1 MSVLKLIFLGQL
13 FVLASLCWRRQKL
26 FFNIEEELTS
36 NLSELEIVDQIKESK
51 KLLRLFEKA
60 KILKE
65 KEDIVKKREADEV
78 NSKTDSKTEPKS
90 MCDSTEK
97 WIKPILKLG
106 GKKISMIVGNDTMA
120 DPLIK
125 VNECI
130 SPGEECKGDTTL
142 GHPTW
147 CHQEFRPYKLLVHG
161 KETEQQVEEIFMYP
175 SCCVCKLGEV
185 KKKGQK

>member
-26 FFNIEEELTS
+26 FFNIEEELTN

-90 MCDSTEK
+90 LCDS
-97 WIKPILKLG
+97 
-106 GKKISMIVGNDTMA
+106 
-120 DPLIK
+120 
-125 VNECI
+125 NE
-130 SPGEECKGDTTL
+130 
-142 GHPTW
+142 
-147 CHQEFRPYKLLVHG
+147 
-161 KETEQQVEEIFMYP
+161 
-175 SCCVCKLGEV
+175 
-185 KKKGQK
+185 

>member
-1 MSVLKLIFLGQL
+1 M
-13 FVLASLCWRRQKL
+13 
-26 FFNIEEELTS
+26 
-36 NLSELEIVDQIKESK
+36 SELEIVDQIKESK

-90 MCDSTEK
+90 LCDSNEK

-130 SPGEECKGDTTL
+130 
-142 GHPTW
+142 
-147 CHQEFRPYKLLVHG
+147 RR
-161 KETEQQVEEIFMYP
+161 M
-175 SCCVCKLGEV
+175 
-185 KKKGQK
+185 